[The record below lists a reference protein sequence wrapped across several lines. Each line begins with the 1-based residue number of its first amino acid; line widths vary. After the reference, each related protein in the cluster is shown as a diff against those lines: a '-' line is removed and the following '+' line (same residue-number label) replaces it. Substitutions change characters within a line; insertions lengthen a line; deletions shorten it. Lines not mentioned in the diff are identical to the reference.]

1 MSRSV
6 ILRAMLLGL
15 ATLGAA
21 GVSPSHAHADQ
32 LGPEPG
38 EGMFSPPPGPMILTR
53 ALRRSLSD
61 GKEVVTRRSYEIRFV
76 AEAGGFR
83 VDGRL
88 VSVAVEVPPRL
99 AALAA
104 MERARPDDG
113 LFPLHL
119 TARGL
124 IAEQQ
129 AEANLGTPQ
138 TRQLAESMIAKMPIR
153 PGERGEARGFISTLL
168 AHPEIAGGH
177 WPAELF
183 HPMTGTREESRD
195 YALPDGSPARITVTI
210 RAHGDGPGGLLQSFE
225 RVIVTNTH
233 GAAQENHELWTL
245 SPPGK

>member
-1 MSRSV
+1 
-6 ILRAMLLGL
+6 
-15 ATLGAA
+15 
-21 GVSPSHAHADQ
+21 
-32 LGPEPG
+32 
-38 EGMFSPPPGPMILTR
+38 MFSPPPGLMILTR

-88 VSVAVEVPPRL
+88 VSVEVEVPPRL

-104 MERARPDDG
+104 MERARADDG

-119 TARGL
+119 TPRGL

-129 AEANLGTPQ
+129 DETNPGTPQ
-138 TRQLAESMIAKMPIR
+138 TRQLADRMIAKMPIP
-153 PGERGEARGFISTLL
+153 PGERVDARGFITTLL

-183 HPMTGTREESRD
+183 HPMSGTSEESRD
-195 YALPDGSPARITVTI
+195 YALADGSPARITATI
-210 RAHGDGPGGLLQSFE
+210 TAHGDGPGGLLQSFE
-225 RVIVTNTH
+225 RVIVTQTH
-233 GAAQENHELWTL
+233 GMAQENHERWTL
-245 SPPGK
+245 LPPGK